1 MSSLSSKDC
10 LASSAGGQ
18 FLMSQQTEAVHSD
31 PKYAVGLW
39 AERKLEQPVHSVN
52 LAERLTLRVAVSKKP
67 LELRTLSDFSSLELF
82 RTNWKSWPGT
92 LASDIDYFC
101 AMLRARGADCKP
113 HVVMLIRDGEP
124 DAMLVGFRQR
134 RKVPAKLGTRAIFN
148 TRANVLEFVT
158 GSLRGNSSEA
168 NCAALVREVM
178 RSLAQGEADFA
189 LWDDLDVQSP
199 LYQHALQLPHRSLA
213 DHCSWQ
219 VDRWLM
225 KFPNGLDDFLMSLE
239 RSQRSKLRRKYKK
252 VLSHFDQRL
261 ELRIVNSLPELQ
273 SVIPHFEE
281 IAAKT
286 EKRKMGFGFFDT
298 PEIRQELLDA
308 AENGWL
314 RAFLVYLDGQPAAFW
329 IGTLYNRSLQA
340 DYVGYD
346 PSWAEFSPGIF
357 LFLSLLNVL
366 HGEDI
371 STIDFGRGES
381 QLRQC
386 FSDVKHVEAKV
397 RIHAPTLRGLWL
409 NLARTFAFKST
420 RLLRRANGFSLS
432 RILESYFRGDASNV
446 EQASPSN
453 TPTTEYVVSGE
464 LEQVSTSL

>member
-1 MSSLSSKDC
+1 M
-10 LASSAGGQ
+10 
-18 FLMSQQTEAVHSD
+18 FQQTGAVASSD

-39 AERKLEQPVHSVN
+39 AERKSERPVHSVN
-52 LAERLTLRVAVSKKP
+52 LAERLTLRVAVANKP

-82 RTNWKSWPGT
+82 RDNWKSWPGT

-113 HVVMLIRDGEP
+113 HVIMLIRDGEP

-148 TRANVLEFVT
+148 THANLLEFVT
-158 GSLRGNSSEA
+158 GSLRGHPSEA
-168 NCAALVREVM
+168 NCAALIREVM
-178 RSLAQGEADFA
+178 RSLAQGEADLA
-189 LWDDLDVQSP
+189 LWDDLDIQSP
-199 LYQHALQLPHRSLA
+199 LYQHALELPHRSLA
-213 DHCSWQ
+213 DHCSWH

-252 VLSHFDQRL
+252 VLSHFDDRL
-261 ELRIVNSLPELQ
+261 ELRIVNSPADLQ

-286 EKRKMGFGFFDT
+286 EKRKLGFGFFDT
-298 PEIRQELLDA
+298 PEIRQELEDA
-308 AENGWL
+308 AQNGWL
-314 RAFLVYLDGQPAAFW
+314 RAFIVYLDGRPAAFW
-329 IGTLYNRSLQA
+329 IGALYNRSLQA

-357 LFLSLLNVL
+357 LFLSLLNLL

-371 STIDFGRGES
+371 STIDFGRGDS

-386 FSDVKHVEAKV
+386 FSDIKQVEAKV

-409 NLARTFAFKST
+409 NFARTSAFKAT
-420 RLLRRANGFSLS
+420 RWLRRTDGFSLS
-432 RILESYFRGDASNV
+432 KSLESYFRGDGKKA
-446 EQASPSN
+446 ELASPSI
-453 TPTTEYVVSGE
+453 TPTAEYVVSGE